1 MYISQLL
8 YLFLSLLVLLHFL
21 SFASSKKCSCM
32 HKTSEK
38 SKSVEIYSWAD
49 NPNPVELK
57 LVTHILSF
65 NECGVT
71 VDLATTNQ
79 ICWK

>member
-1 MYISQLL
+1 
-8 YLFLSLLVLLHFL
+8 
-21 SFASSKKCSCM
+21 M

-71 VDLATTNQ
+71 VDHATTHH
-79 ICWK
+79 IC